1 MIYDFAKILT
11 GLIETMALF
20 KVYDTF
26 CERKEGVSSL
36 GYFIG
41 VMVFTVLINISN
53 VIFSYGILNA
63 VGMLAVFLLA
73 SIFYNGKISV
83 KITLSILTL
92 LFIAIIEIIVL
103 FGMVFILKINT
114 TLVVD
119 NKIYNLLGIIIS
131 KTLTLFF
138 AVVLNVKFKKKYLNV
153 KTSYW
158 WLFLIMFFTSVVNVF
173 LIFKLSYDVGNSYMN
188 NLSILCSFGLLFST
202 FFALY
207 LYERLAKQN
216 ELIKEKEQYEQH
228 LKMQL
233 KHFDDILITQ
243 KQLKK
248 FKHDFNNYTI
258 GLQAYI
264 NKKDFNGATLYLESL
279 KNEFENR
286 TDSVDTGNVA
296 FDSILTTKIAIAKSK
311 NINVGTSIQL
321 PERIDI
327 DPIDICTVFGNAL
340 DNAIEACEK
349 VSVGERTIDVSVIF
363 NGVAV
368 LCKIVN
374 TKSAEQKEICLTS
387 KEDKDNHGFGLENIK
402 NTLEKYN
409 SVPTIKIT
417 DTEFELKFM
426 IFLKN

>member
-26 CERKEGVSSL
+26 CERKEGVSSW

-41 VMVFTVLINISN
+41 VMAFTVLINISN

-83 KITLSILTL
+83 KITLSVLTL

-131 KTLTLFF
+131 KTLTLFL

-279 KNEFENR
+279 KNEFEKS

-311 NINVGTSIQL
+311 NINVSTSIQL
-321 PERIDI
+321 PERINI
-327 DPIDICTVFGNAL
+327 DPIDICTIFGNAL

-374 TKSAEQKEICLTS
+374 TKSAEQKEICFTS

>member
-1 MIYDFAKILT
+1 
-11 GLIETMALF
+11 
-20 KVYDTF
+20 
-26 CERKEGVSSL
+26 
-36 GYFIG
+36 
-41 VMVFTVLINISN
+41 
-53 VIFSYGILNA
+53 
-63 VGMLAVFLLA
+63 
-73 SIFYNGKISV
+73 
-83 KITLSILTL
+83 
-92 LFIAIIEIIVL
+92 
-103 FGMVFILKINT
+103 
-114 TLVVD
+114 
-119 NKIYNLLGIIIS
+119 
-131 KTLTLFF
+131 
-138 AVVLNVKFKKKYLNV
+138 
-153 KTSYW
+153 
-158 WLFLIMFFTSVVNVF
+158 MFFTSVVNVF

-188 NLSILCSFGLLFST
+188 NLSILCSFGLMFST

-279 KNEFENR
+279 KNEFEKS

-311 NINVGTSIQL
+311 NINVSTSIQL
-321 PERIDI
+321 PERINI
-327 DPIDICTVFGNAL
+327 DPIDICTIFGNAL

-374 TKSAEQKEICLTS
+374 TKSAEQKEICFTS

-402 NTLEKYN
+402 NTLEN
-409 SVPTIKIT
+409 TIP
-417 DTEFELKFM
+417 
-426 IFLKN
+426 FLQ